1 MIDEKTLFISELKVI
16 WEHIIKFK
24 KLIIIDDYTTGC
36 LLDYKHYKRIMI
48 ELSKQQALDADPKAI
63 KQVLLEI

>member
-24 KLIIIDDYTTGC
+24 KLIIIDDY
-36 LLDYKHYKRIMI
+36 
-48 ELSKQQALDADPKAI
+48 
-63 KQVLLEI
+63 